1 MRCLAIAVSAVLF
14 AGCTEF
20 SLVFQ
25 PNPQFVR
32 VDTWTGV
39 RPGQVNVEAKVG
51 EVLHLPI
58 HALIGNP
65 DLTDTAYDVTTLA
78 VTVNGTAVKPDY
90 HTSSTSI
97 SLVFHADQTG
107 SYRVEVRRPPSQQIL
122 RHWSIVVAE
131 GTTADVAAPP

>member
-1 MRCLAIAVSAVLF
+1 MRSVAVAVAAVLF

-25 PNPQFVR
+25 PNPQVVR
-32 VDTWTGV
+32 IDTWTGV
-39 RPGQVNVEAKVG
+39 RPGQVNIETKVG

-65 DLTDTAYDVTTLA
+65 DLTDTAYDVTALA
-78 VTVNGTAVKPDY
+78 VSVNDAAIKPEF

-97 SLVFHADQTG
+97 SLVFHADQPG
-107 SYRVEVRRPPSQQIL
+107 SYRVEVRRPPNQQIV
-122 RHWSIVVAE
+122 RHWNIVVADGDAE
-131 GTTADVAAPP
+131 

>member
-1 MRCLAIAVSAVLF
+1 MRSVAVAVAAMLL

-20 SLVFQ
+20 SLAFQ
-25 PNPQFVR
+25 ANPQFVR

-39 RPGQVNVEAKVG
+39 RPGQVNVETKVG

-65 DLTDTAYDVTTLA
+65 DLTDTAYDVSTLA
-78 VTVNGTAVKPDY
+78 VTVNGTAVKPEY

-97 SLVFHADQTG
+97 SLVFRADQTG
-107 SYRVEVRRPPSQQIL
+107 SYRVEVRRPPSQQIV
-122 RHWSIVVAE
+122 RHWNIAVAD
-131 GTTADVAAPP
+131 GDPR

>member
-1 MRCLAIAVSAVLF
+1 MRSVAVAVAAMLF
-14 AGCTEF
+14 TGCTEF
-20 SLVFQ
+20 SLAFQ
-25 PNPQFVR
+25 ANPQFVR
-32 VDTWTGV
+32 IDTWTGV

-65 DLTDTAYDVTTLA
+65 AYDVSTLE
-78 VTVNGTAVKPDY
+78 VTVNGTAVKPEY

-97 SLVFHADQTG
+97 SLVYHADQTG
-107 SYRVEVRRPPSQQIL
+107 SYRVEVRRPPSQQIV

>member
-1 MRCLAIAVSAVLF
+1 MRSVAVAVAAMLL

-20 SLVFQ
+20 SLAFQ
-25 PNPQFVR
+25 ANPQFVR

-39 RPGQVNVEAKVG
+39 RPGQVSVETKVG

-65 DLTDTAYDVTTLA
+65 DPTDTAYDVSTLA
-78 VTVNGTAVKPDY
+78 VSVNDVAIRPEY

-97 SLVFHADQTG
+97 SLVFHADQVG
-107 SYRVEVRRPPSQQIL
+107 SYHVEVRRPPSQQVVRL
-122 RHWSIVVAE
+122 WKIVVTDGGE
-131 GTTADVAAPP
+131 Q